1 MVSSAYSA
9 AGGKAGGPQLSG
21 SQLPRCVPKDRAHIP
36 AGQAVPQTCLE
47 GLVLDS
53 VAEPLKCGA
62 YLPRSW
68 PLCCCKWGLKA
79 RLSVD

>member
-1 MVSSAYSA
+1 M
-9 AGGKAGGPQLSG
+9 
-21 SQLPRCVPKDRAHIP
+21 
-36 AGQAVPQTCLE
+36 PQTCLE
-47 GLVLDS
+47 GSVLDS

-68 PLCCCKWGLKA
+68 PLCCCKWDLKA